1 MADEGGQRATHRVR
15 VQIHGR
21 EYPLRGDLPE
31 EDLRQIA
38 RVVDQVMHRIG
49 AANPRLDSERVAV
62 LAALNLAEELHRLR
76 REYEDLLTLLDER
89 TRSPVRPRV

>member
-1 MADEGGQRATHRVR
+1 MADEGGRHTTTRVR

-21 EYPLRGDLPE
+21 EYPLRGDLTE
-31 EDLRQIA
+31 EELRQLA
-38 RVVDQVMHRIG
+38 RVVDQVMHRISTS
-49 AANPRLDSERVAV
+49 NPRLDSERVAV

-89 TRSPVRPRV
+89 TQTPLRFRA